1 MVDAPHRVC
10 IIIPAYNE
18 EKSVPHVIRR
28 ILHLHPGFDVL
39 VINDGSADRTEEV
52 ARDAGATVVTLL
64 QNLGIGGAVQTGYIH
79 AARHGYDIAVQVD
92 ADGQHKAE
100 ELDKLLEPIRRGE
113 ADMVVGSRFVD
124 RSGYQSTVGRRMGI
138 LLLSAIVSL
147 FARQRIRDVTSGFRA
162 VNRKGIAL
170 FAAEYATD
178 YPEVD
183 SLILAKKHGLRLQE
197 VAVEMEPR
205 QAGSSSITAIKSA
218 YYMIKVT
225 LSVIMRSVR

>member
-1 MVDAPHRVC
+1 MPDHNVC

-18 EKSVPHVIRR
+18 EKSVPNVIRR
-28 ILHLHPGFDVL
+28 ILHLHPEFDVL

-52 ARDAGATVVTLL
+52 ARAAGATVVTLL

-79 AARHGYDIAVQVD
+79 AARQGYDVAVQVD

-100 ELDKLLEPIRRGE
+100 ELVKILQPIYRDE

-124 RSGYQSTVGRRMGI
+124 QGGYQSTATRRLGI
-138 LLLSAIVSL
+138 YLLSVIVSL

-162 VNRKGIAL
+162 VNRKGIEL
-170 FAAEYATD
+170 FSKEYATD

-183 SLILAKKHGLRLQE
+183 SLILARKHGLRLQE
-197 VAVEMEPR
+197 VAVEMEAR
-205 QAGSSSITAIKSA
+205 QAGASSITAFKSA

>member
-1 MVDAPHRVC
+1 MSEQRVC

-18 EKSVPHVIRR
+18 EKSVPAVIRR
-28 ILHLHPGFDVL
+28 ILHLHPEFDVL

-52 ARDAGATVVTLL
+52 AKAAGATVVTLL

-79 AARHGYDIAVQVD
+79 AARQGYDVAVQVD

-100 ELDKLLEPIRRGE
+100 ELEKILTPISLDQ

-124 RSGYQSTVGRRMGI
+124 QSGYQSTATRRLGI
-138 LLLSAIVSL
+138 LLLSSIVSL

-162 VNRKGIAL
+162 VNRKGIEL
-170 FAAEYATD
+170 FAKEYATD

-183 SLILAKKHGLRLQE
+183 SLILARKHGLRLQE
-197 VAVEMEPR
+197 VAVEMEAR
-205 QAGSSSITAIKSA
+205 QAGTSSITALKSA